1 MKKGYDVYT
10 LKNCMTRKQRL
21 KLKKKYKRVLKQIE
35 LRMKRYRNN
44 AYFFERALLEAR
56 IDIIKKVNKE
66 RRINN
71 GYKKDVRSTERTR

>member
-1 MKKGYDVYT
+1 MKKGYDTYT

-35 LRMKRYRNN
+35 LFMKRQHNN

-56 IDIIKKVNKE
+56 IDIIKKANKE
-66 RRINN
+66 RRLNN
-71 GYKKDVRSTERTR
+71 GYKKDARSTKRIR

>member
-35 LRMKRYRNN
+35 FRMKRYHNN

-71 GYKKDVRSTERTR
+71 GYKKDARSTERTR